1 MNVMKARVLAILFIF
16 ALPLAL
22 SFAQSGGEEYI
33 VVLRPGQSIA
43 ALNKTHGTQTV
54 RQIPNKPI
62 YLLRPGDST
71 LFGIKKIKED
81 NRVELAEK
89 NNRGRFSNSAD
100 VFVDRALAQQ
110 MASLLDGSTLTTFYG
125 TTVLQ
130 AYVDQPAVRITQLNK
145 ARSLSTGAATR
156 VAYIDTG
163 VDFNHPALQPWLDP
177 GIDLVLNRTASE
189 LDGLPDQPL
198 LAQQMASLLD
208 GRLSFIL
215 NQVMAS
221 LLDDDLNGS
230 FPSAFGHGTLVAGI
244 IHLFAPETR
253 IVPIKAFDAYGNTT
267 LFTIVEAIYRA
278 KELDVDVLNMSFS
291 TNENSDVLKKAI
303 SDLKQ
308 SGITVVASV
317 GNDASDLKSLYPATY
332 PHVIGVAA
340 TDFNDHLAIFSNYGT
355 SVSIAAPGAYV
366 VSTAPGGKYAA
377 AWGTSFSAPIVA
389 GTVALIA
396 SGLGHGQSDAK
407 TVLKTADS
415 IDNVNP
421 SFKKQL
427 GEGRINVQR
436 AVASAKP

>member
-1 MNVMKARVLAILFIF
+1 MKARVLAILFIF

-22 SFAQSGGEEYI
+22 SFAQSSGEEYV

-54 RQIPNKPI
+54 RQVPNKPI
-62 YLLRPGDST
+62 YLLKTADSA
-71 LFGIKKIKED
+71 LFNIKKVKED

-89 NNRGRFSNSAD
+89 NNRGKFSNGDD
-100 VFVDRALAQQ
+100 VFVDPALAQQ
-110 MASLLDGSTLTTFYG
+110 MASLLDGSTLSTFYG

-145 ARSLSTGAATR
+145 ARSLSTGAGTR

-177 GIDLVLNRTASE
+177 GIDLVMNRTASE
-189 LDGLPDQPL
+189 LDGLPEEPL

-221 LLDDDLNGS
+221 LLDDDLNGP
-230 FPSAFGHGTLVAGI
+230 FPSALGHGTLVAGI
-244 IHLFAPETR
+244 IHLFAPESR

-278 KELDVDVLNMSFS
+278 KDLDVDVLNMSFS
-291 TNENSDVLKKAI
+291 MNENSDVMKKAI
-303 SDLKQ
+303 ADLKQ

-317 GNDASDLKSLYPATY
+317 GNDASDLKNLYPATY

-340 TDFNDHLAIFSNYGT
+340 TDFNDHLASFSNYGA

-366 VSTAPGGKYAA
+366 VSTVPGGKYAA

-389 GTVALIA
+389 GTVALLA
-396 SGLGHGQSDAK
+396 SGRGHGQSDSQM
-407 TVLKTADS
+407 VLKNADS
-415 IDNVNP
+415 IDSLNP
-421 SFKKQL
+421 GFEKQL
-427 GEGRINVQR
+427 GKGRINVQQ
-436 AVASAKP
+436 ALAAKP

>member
-1 MNVMKARVLAILFIF
+1 MKARAIATLCIL

-22 SFAQSGGEEYI
+22 SFAQSSGEEYI
-33 VVLRPGQSIA
+33 VVLRPGQSIN

-54 RQIPNKPI
+54 RQVPNTPI
-62 YLLRPGDST
+62 YLLKPIALSPAG
-71 LFGIKKIKED
+71 LKKLKED
-81 NRVELAEK
+81 RGIEIFEK
-89 NNRGRFSNSAD
+89 NSRGRIKNGDD
-100 VFVDRALAQQ
+100 VFVDPALAQQ

-130 AYVDQPAVRITQLNK
+130 SYVDQPAVHITQLNK

-189 LDGLPDQPL
+189 LDGLPEQPL
-198 LAQQMASLLD
+198 LTQQMASLLD

-215 NQVMAS
+215 NQAMAS
-221 LLDDDLNGS
+221 LLDDDLNGP
-230 FPSAFGHGTLVAGI
+230 FPSALGHGTLVAGI
-244 IHLFAPETR
+244 IHLFAPEAR

-278 KELDVDVLNMSFS
+278 KDLDVDVLNMSFS

-317 GNDASDLKSLYPATY
+317 GNDASDLKNLYPATY

-340 TDFNDHLAIFSNYGT
+340 TDFDDHLAIFSNYGA

-396 SGLGHGQSDAK
+396 SGRGRGQSDANR
-407 TVLKTADS
+407 VLTTADS
-415 IDNVNP
+415 IDNLNP
-421 SFKKQL
+421 SFEKKL
-427 GEGRINVQR
+427 GKGRINVLLALKER
-436 AVASAKP
+436 P